1 MRPGILFP
9 ALALVALAPATA
21 ARAPAP
27 RFDPLVFFEG
37 TSEGDGQLKV
47 LLHKRQSVRV
57 HSRGHVEPGGTL
69 VLVQRVE
76 QERQPPRTRNWRIRE
91 VAPGRYAGTLSDAA
105 GPITGETHGS
115 RLHLAFRMKGGLA
128 AEQWLDLAP
137 DGRSASNVLTVRKF
151 GVRVAVLHETIRRTS
166 SGRGTLPTQSPL
178 RAGRQ
183 EG

>member
-1 MRPGILFP
+1 VRHVLLVP

-27 RFDPLVFFEG
+27 RFDPLVFFDG

-57 HSRGHVEPGGTL
+57 QSRGHVEPDGTL

-76 QERQPPRTRNWRIRE
+76 QAGKPPRTRHWRIRE

-151 GVRVAVLHETIRRTS
+151 GLRVAVLHETIRRTS
-166 SGRGTLPTQSPL
+166 PVQGTPHTHRTLPV
-178 RAGRQ
+178 RER